1 MMASDVPNA
10 APGTPHPMTKMKKKL
25 NTTSSAH
32 TMTLTML
39 GIFMLPA
46 HFSMAPHKPESWKK
60 GTVRAKIRKEA
71 DDMGA
76 MSAPPPSQ

>member
-1 MMASDVPNA
+1 
-10 APGTPHPMTKMKKKL
+10 MTKMKKKL

-60 GTVRAKIRKEA
+60 GTVRAKIRK
-71 DDMGA
+71 
-76 MSAPPPSQ
+76 